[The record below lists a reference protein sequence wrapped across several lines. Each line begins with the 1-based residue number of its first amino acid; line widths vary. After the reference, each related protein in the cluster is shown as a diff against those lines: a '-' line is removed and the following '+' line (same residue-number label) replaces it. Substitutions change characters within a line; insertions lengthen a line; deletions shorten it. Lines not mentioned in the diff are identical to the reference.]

1 MTLPFEPSTLPK
13 RTAENTVLDVRAYS
27 CTTISPMRFVAP
39 MTLVGF
45 TALSVEM
52 KMKRAAPNASA
63 AFTTFKVP
71 NTLLC
76 SASRGHASMSGAGAT
91 RHSCRQSSLPMEPP
105 PPVTSTH
112 SPAM

>member
-1 MTLPFEPSTLPK
+1 
-13 RTAENTVLDVRAYS
+13 
-27 CTTISPMRFVAP
+27 

-63 AFTTFKVP
+63 AFTTLSVP

-76 SASRGHASMSGAGAT
+76 SASRGHASMSGTCLCAAAWNTAPGRYFANTSAT
-91 RHSCRQSSLPMEPP
+91 RASSHTLPISMTISMSSYSDSSSLRSM
-105 PPVTSTH
+105 
-112 SPAM
+112 